1 MLRHVMESF
10 GATAALAA
18 EGHQALRVLP
28 WIRPD
33 LIFCD
38 LQMPVIDGFGVIDR
52 LRQPGPGDPQ

>member
-1 MLRHVMESF
+1 MESF